1 MHLKRWITGLTALP
15 ILIYLIYL
23 GGLPFTVFVGLAA
36 VIALAE
42 FFRILFGGSW
52 KSLVGILPVWGMA
65 LGFVMI
71 WTAHA
76 FTVELVLLL
85 LVLNLFFCAGYVLLC
100 FKSDAVVLERVA
112 QHNMAMV
119 CVPLFLA
126 FVIWIRNGND
136 GMLWVFFLL
145 AIIFA
150 GDIGAFYTGTY
161 FGKHKLCPSV
171 SPGKTIEGALGG
183 LGANV
188 VVGSLIKLLF
198 LPGPDWGNSILFF
211 VCAGIAGQAGDL
223 FESAFKRASGIKDSG
238 MILPGHGG
246 ILDRIDALL
255 FALPVAYF
263 FKKFILWV

>member
-1 MHLKRWITGLTALP
+1 MHLKRWITGLIALP

-23 GGLPFTVFVGLAA
+23 GGQPFTVFVGLAA

-65 LGFVMI
+65 LGFAMI
-71 WTAHA
+71 WTANA
-76 FTVELVLLL
+76 LSAELILLL
-85 LVLNLFFCAGYVLLC
+85 LVLNIFICAVYTLLR
-100 FKSDAVVLERVA
+100 FKSDAIVLERVS
-112 QHNMAMV
+112 QHTLAMV

-126 FVIWIRNGND
+126 FAIWIRNGSE

-161 FGKHKLCPSV
+161 WGKHKLCPSV
-171 SPGKTIEGALGG
+171 SPGKTVEGSLGG
-183 LGANV
+183 LAANV
-188 VVGSLIKLLF
+188 FVGSLIKLFF
-198 LPGPDWGNSILFF
+198 LPRLDWGYSILFF
-211 VCAGIAGQAGDL
+211 VCVGIAGQAGDL

-238 MILPGHGG
+238 RILPGHGG